1 MEPCSEL
8 DIRPTGKGTT
18 ITIIGTMSFQITVLF
33 SSQGFPIG
41 GDSFFPSSGVS
52 AKALKGVSLNS
63 VGVVPTMEY

>member
-41 GDSFFPSSGVS
+41 GDSSFPSSGVS